1 MSEAQRILRVNGVAS
16 LLLAL
21 ASSTSGV
28 KELLGSDQF
37 GSEPLSRPET
47 GVALLCAYGITCLGL
62 SLFGLERVKG
72 SVALACSILFSAIFG
87 FEALARPF
95 VPDYTTIFQ
104 EDAGLGWRLRPETT
118 DDWLGVD
125 VTINS
130 LGMRGGIA
138 SKEPSTSILFLGDS
152 VTFGAFLERDAQ
164 TIPAIAQARLAG
176 SGHNALCLN
185 GGVGGW
191 STWQQKA
198 WLLEVAESL
207 KPKVVV
213 INAVLNDA
221 TESLR
226 GDLNRAS
233 RGFQL
238 ARSIEPGLLSE
249 TTWGRALRFLRRS
262 YRGDE
267 LREQAA
273 RESELGV
280 YELLRSPEMPASRE
294 AWAAHLGEL
303 QDLVETIKEN
313 GATPVLVAHPYT
325 VQFEAPGLWWPQRS
339 YESWCQARGVAYID
353 GAKQILSSGENPAS
367 CYHDGVHP
375 NKKGAALLG
384 MTVADELLS
393 RGLVH

>member
-62 SLFGLERVKG
+62 SLFGLGRVKG
-72 SVALACSILFSAIFG
+72 SVALACSILFSVIFG

-176 SGHNALCLN
+176 KGHNALCLN

-273 RESELGV
+273 RVSELGV

-313 GATPVLVAHPYT
+313 GATPVVVAHPYT

-339 YESWCQARGVAYID
+339 DESWCQARGVAYID